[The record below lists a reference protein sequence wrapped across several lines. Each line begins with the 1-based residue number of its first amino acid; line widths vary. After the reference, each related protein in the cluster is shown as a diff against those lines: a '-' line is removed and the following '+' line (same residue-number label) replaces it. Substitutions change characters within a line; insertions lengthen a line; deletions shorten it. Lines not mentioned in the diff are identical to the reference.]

1 MLLSHYIIQSN
12 LCPGLFFKCSEG
24 SNLLS
29 GCSCSSVLV
38 TAFSSKVPLRYKKNA
53 INGKLNR
60 AKKIFSDFQ
69 SEIQLELKQ
78 SFWKLGF
85 HIRSLETLSII
96 SKMLTKK
103 LWYQDGFL
111 MKEKQLRST
120 DLFQTNMNIFK
131 EICARI

>member
-1 MLLSHYIIQSN
+1 MLLSHHIIQSN

-24 SNLLS
+24 SSLLS
-29 GCSCSSVLV
+29 GCSCSSILV
-38 TAFSSKVPLRYKKNA
+38 TAFSSKVPLRYKKNT
-53 INGKLNR
+53 ISGKLHR

-69 SEIQLELKQ
+69 SETTELKQ

-96 SKMLTKK
+96 SKMLTRK
-103 LWYQDGFL
+103 LWYQDAFL

-120 DLFQTNMNIFK
+120 DLFQTKMNIFK